1 MSIRSIYFVN
11 KRVKL
16 NVKNIGT
23 DETARSCVDPESL
36 SVVSNCDGF
45 FVVDEGR
52 EDPNT
57 KYFYIVYAI
66 VNVLFF

>member
-1 MSIRSIYFVN
+1 M
-11 KRVKL
+11 
-16 NVKNIGT
+16 KNRGT

-45 FVVDEGR
+45 FVVDEHDEGR

-57 KYFYIVYAI
+57 TICGPSSAHQRNAI
-66 VNVLFF
+66 